1 MVLDQIL
8 LGTLMIMVRIYLT
21 SASQI
26 HLQQP
31 SAKTRDMQ
39 RMKGIRESFFRS
51 STLSHHT
58 SQELWTTRQV
68 RLGTV
73 ATVKLVEQKLD
84 GTVMVADKEI
94 GKGIGLSTV
103 QTTTSYLHS
112 LINNKLKGFY
122 HFMMFF
128 FTFHFFL
135 LLFYTTFQKSSLF
148 FYSIV

>member
-1 MVLDQIL
+1 MDIEGKLEDGVEEWEDKEEAVQLEVL
-8 LGTLMIMVRIYLT
+8 
-21 SASQI
+21 
-26 HLQQP
+26 
-31 SAKTRDMQ
+31 AKVD
-39 RMKGIRESFFRS
+39 GI
-51 STLSHHT
+51 
-58 SQELWTTRQV
+58 
-68 RLGTV
+68 
-73 ATVKLVEQKLD
+73 TVKLVEQKLD
-84 GTVMVADKEI
+84 GTVMVAHKEI